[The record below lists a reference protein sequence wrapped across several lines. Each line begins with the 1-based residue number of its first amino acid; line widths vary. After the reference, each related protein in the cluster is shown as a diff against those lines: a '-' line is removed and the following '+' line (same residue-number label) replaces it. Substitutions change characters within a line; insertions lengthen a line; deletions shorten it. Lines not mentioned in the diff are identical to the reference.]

1 LSNSYVMQPK
11 LLESQI
17 IEELTKKILKNFL
30 DEILIYEIGT
40 CPKSGYDILTDIS
53 QRFKHRLSS
62 GTVYSKLYSMQRDGI
77 LKCTKKRRKRVFE
90 LTNHGEQVLNIME
103 NSPEFT
109 NFVSKAL
116 NMESPQKWSASQI
129 RTHIRN
135 YNIHS

>member
-1 LSNSYVMQPK
+1 
-11 LLESQI
+11 LESQI

-53 QRFKHRLSS
+53 QRFNYRLSS
-62 GTVYSKLYSMQRDGI
+62 GTVYSKLYCMERDGI
-77 LKCTKKRRKRVFE
+77 LKCNKKQRKRVCE
-90 LTNHGEQVLNIME
+90 LTDYGKQVLNIME

-109 NFVSKAL
+109 NIVSKAL
-116 NMESPQKWSASQI
+116 NIESPQKWSASQI

-135 YNIHS
+135 YTIHS